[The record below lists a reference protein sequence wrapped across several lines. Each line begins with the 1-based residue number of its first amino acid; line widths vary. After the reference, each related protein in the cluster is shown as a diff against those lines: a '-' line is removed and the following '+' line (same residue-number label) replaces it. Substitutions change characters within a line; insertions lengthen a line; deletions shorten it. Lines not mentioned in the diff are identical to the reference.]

1 MSFPRLAVVCGL
13 AALALSACGTTP
25 KPAAGTPGLATAP
38 GTRGKIDDPRTAHS
52 NRIRCIVNAK
62 LPVTPVGKTDLRI
75 GLAPTDPRV
84 HFEPTPG
91 MAQGAQI
98 SGSAQGAEVIGG
110 ALLYP
115 GQAPDSELK
124 KIENCLSAGVTG

>member
-1 MSFPRLAVVCGL
+1 MSFPRLAVLCGL
-13 AALALSACGTTP
+13 AAVALSACGTTS
-25 KPAAGTPGLATAP
+25 KPAAGTPGVATAP
-38 GTRGKIDDPRTAHS
+38 GIRGKVDDPRTAHS
-52 NRIRCIVNAK
+52 NRIRCIVKAR
-62 LPVTPVGKTDLRI
+62 LPVTLVGTTDLRI
-75 GLAPTDPRV
+75 GSAPTDPRV

-124 KIENCLSAGVTG
+124 KIENCLAEGVTG